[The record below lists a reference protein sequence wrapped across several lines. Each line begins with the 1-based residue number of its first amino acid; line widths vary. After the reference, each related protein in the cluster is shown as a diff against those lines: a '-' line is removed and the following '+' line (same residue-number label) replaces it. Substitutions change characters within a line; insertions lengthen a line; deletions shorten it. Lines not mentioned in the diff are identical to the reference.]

1 MGDDPRSVVV
11 GDFNGDSNVDLA
23 VANNGDDTITILL
36 GMGTGKFTA
45 KNLVKVSDFPQ
56 AEAVGDFNGDGVSDL
71 AVVNSCNNICSILLP
86 QLNRTASAILT
97 GVSPAGSGK
106 HLVNA
111 SYEGDG
117 TYGVSTSPTVS
128 LTGGGAAT

>member
-1 MGDDPRSVVV
+1 MGRLRQQQKNRSPWAIDPRSVVV

-56 AEAVGDFNGDGVSDL
+56 AEEPRSG
-71 AVVNSCNNICSILLP
+71 
-86 QLNRTASAILT
+86 TLT
-97 GVSPAGSGK
+97 
-106 HLVNA
+106 
-111 SYEGDG
+111 E
-117 TYGVSTSPTVS
+117 
-128 LTGGGAAT
+128 TGFPIWPW